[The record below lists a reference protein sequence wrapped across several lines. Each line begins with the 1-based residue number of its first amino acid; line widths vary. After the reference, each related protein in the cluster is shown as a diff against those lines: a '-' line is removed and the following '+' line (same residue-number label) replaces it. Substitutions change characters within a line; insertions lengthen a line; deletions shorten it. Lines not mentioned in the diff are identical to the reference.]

1 MNEAPSPSRG
11 FLARLER
18 AQLVLAAGALVVMS
32 LVTVADVL
40 LRYLLNRPV
49 RGSYDLVECTLVVF
63 VFHGIAT
70 VFLNRQN
77 IVIDL
82 IDGIASAGLR
92 TALIRISDVVQIAVL
107 ALLAW
112 AMLSP
117 AWQAFDYGDRKLE
130 LGLPVYVI
138 WIVALAG
145 MAGTLVCAV
154 GALVRTPIPPRGGRP
169 A

>member
-1 MNEAPSPSRG
+1 MSQASPPPRG
-11 FLARLER
+11 FLGQLQF
-18 AQLVLAAGALVVMS
+18 AQLVLAACALVVMS

-49 RGSYDLVECTLVVF
+49 RGSYDLVECALVVF

-70 VFLNRQN
+70 VFLDRKN
-77 IVIDL
+77 IVIDV

-92 TALIRISDVVQIAVL
+92 TALIRISDVLQIAVL
-107 ALLAW
+107 ALFAW

-117 AWQAFDYGDRKLE
+117 ARQAFDYGDRKLE

-138 WIVALAG
+138 WLFALAG
-145 MAGTLVCAV
+145 IAGTIVCAI
-154 GALVRTPIPPRGGRP
+154 GALVRTPIPPPGVRS